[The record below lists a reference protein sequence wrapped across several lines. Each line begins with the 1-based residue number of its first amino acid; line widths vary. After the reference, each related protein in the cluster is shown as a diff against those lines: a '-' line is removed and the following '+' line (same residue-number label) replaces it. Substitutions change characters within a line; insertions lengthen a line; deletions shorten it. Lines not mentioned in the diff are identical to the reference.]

1 MSGAN
6 RGVWGVVP
14 PQGQG
19 MSGANR
25 GVWGVAP
32 HEGAQH
38 E

>member
-6 RGVWGVVP
+6 RGVWGVAP
-14 PQGQG
+14 PREAG

-32 HEGAQH
+32 HGRQA
-38 E
+38 